1 MINKNFLEDLINEI
15 VNMMADD
22 LSADQIKKLR
32 NVLHIKLKEYSIEK
46 LISKIP
52 WNSDCNNSKI
62 NKLIATKRL

>member
-15 VNMMADD
+15 VDMMADD

-46 LISKIP
+46 LIRKLSR
-52 WNSDCNNSKI
+52 
-62 NKLIATKRL
+62 NKQLL